1 MIMLNCVII
10 DDEQFSVDALL
21 KYIDLLPYLN
31 VNAIY
36 TDPLLALSSASSA
49 EAIDLV
55 FMDVDMPS
63 LSGIE
68 LAAVWRGK
76 TKKLIF
82 TTAHSKYAFEAFEVA
97 ADAFLLKP
105 FSFAKFSITINRLF
119 PQRNDSAAGNE
130 YFLVKSKEDDL
141 AIVKVRFD
149 DVIAFES
156 TQNHIKIY
164 QSGDRVLTAYLTLK
178 DVLQLTRSRPEFLQ
192 LHRAFIISTEH
203 IGQIKGTTVL
213 MNNQLSFHVGDI
225 FREQFTAYVDE
236 KLLVRAR
243 PH

>member
-164 QSGDRVLTAYLTLK
+164 QSGDLILTAYLTLK

-192 LHRAFIISTEH
+192 LHRAFVISTEH
-203 IGQIKGTTVL
+203 IGQIKGTTVW

-225 FREQFTAYVDE
+225 YREQFSAYLDD
-236 KLLVRAR
+236 KLLVTSRK
-243 PH
+243 H

>member
-1 MIMLNCVII
+1 MLNCIII

-21 KYIDLLPYLN
+21 KYIHLLPMLN
-31 VNAIY
+31 ISAIY
-36 TDPLLALSSASSA
+36 TDPLLALSSASCA
-49 EAIDLV
+49 EDIDLV
-55 FMDVDMPS
+55 FMDVDMPA

-68 LAAVWRGK
+68 LAAVWRTK
-76 TKKLIF
+76 TEKLIF

-119 PQRNDSAAGNE
+119 PQKYDSGTGKE
-130 YFLVKSKEDDL
+130 YFLVKSKDDDL
-141 AIVKVRFD
+141 AIIKVKFD
-149 DVIAFES
+149 EVIAFES
-156 TQNHIKIY
+156 AQNHIKIY

>member
-119 PQRNDSAAGNE
+119 PQRNDSAASNE

-164 QSGDRVLTAYLTLK
+164 QSGDLILTAYLTLK

-192 LHRAFIISTEH
+192 LHRAFVISTEH
-203 IGQIKGTTVL
+203 IGQIKGTTVW

-225 FREQFTAYVDE
+225 YREQFSAYLDD
-236 KLLVRAR
+236 KLLVTSRK
-243 PH
+243 H